1 MTTAASNAVP
11 SDRMPFHDRLLDET
25 RSERASLLSIPI
37 IQDALAGHI
46 RREDYIA
53 FLTEAF
59 HHVRHTVPLLMAC
72 GARLPAR
79 LEWLRTAVGEYIE
92 EEMGHHEWILDD
104 LAACGADRDASERSQ
119 PAEATELMVA
129 YAYDTIARGNPVGFF
144 GMVLVLEGTSVALAT
159 RAAETIETSLGLP
172 RNAFTYLRS
181 HGDLDVEH
189 TGFYER
195 LMNQLDDEDDRRAVV
210 HAAKRFYKLY
220 GDVFRTLREGREL
233 APRDVVQEAA

>member
-1 MTTAASNAVP
+1 MTVHALT
-11 SDRMPFHDRLLDET
+11 FHDRLLAET
-25 RSERASLLSIPI
+25 QRERQALLSIPI
-37 IQDALAGHI
+37 IQDALAGKI
-46 RREDYIA
+46 ARDDYIA

-104 LAACGADRDASERSQ
+104 LVACGADREQVADSL

-129 YAYDTIARGNPVGFF
+129 YAYDTIARVNPVGFF

-172 RNAFTYLRS
+172 RNAFSYLRS
-181 HGDLDVEH
+181 HGDLDIQHVD
-189 TGFYER
+189 FYER
-195 LMNQLDDEDDRRAVV
+195 LMNRLDDEDDRRTVI

-220 GDVFRTLREGREL
+220 GDVFRTLREH
-233 APRDVVQEAA
+233 RDVLEQAA

>member
-1 MTTAASNAVP
+1 MK
-11 SDRMPFHDRLLDET
+11 FHDRLLEAT
-25 RSERASLLSIPI
+25 TAERNQLLTVPI
-37 IQDALAGHI
+37 IQSALAGRI
-46 RREDYIA
+46 ERADYVA
-53 FLTEAF
+53 FLTQAY

-92 EEMGHHEWILDD
+92 EEMGHHEWVLDD
-104 LAACGADRDASERSQ
+104 LVACGMDRAQMQASQ
-119 PAEATELMVA
+119 PAMATELMVA

-159 RAAETIETSLGLP
+159 RAAQTIESSLGLP
-172 RNAFTYLRS
+172 RNAFSYLLS

-189 TGFYER
+189 VGFYED
-195 LMNQLDDEDDRRAVV
+195 LMNRLDDPDDQAAVI

-220 GDVFRTLREGREL
+220 GDIFRGLRADAATL
-233 APRDVVQEAA
+233 AEAA